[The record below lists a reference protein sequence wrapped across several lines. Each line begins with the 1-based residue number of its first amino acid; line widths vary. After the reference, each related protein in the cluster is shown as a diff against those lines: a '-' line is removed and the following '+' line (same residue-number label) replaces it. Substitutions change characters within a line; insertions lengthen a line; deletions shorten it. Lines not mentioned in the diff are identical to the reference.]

1 MDFKKLEEELGIE
14 SLSEE
19 DIKQVSQE
27 VEEIMGLLNENEDG
41 MISLDKEESLEELME
56 RDRNTELEDI
66 DTDLINDISVYDT
79 ERAELSEEDKEKIED
94 FEEIENTEELGET
107 VSFEDFAKEILEDES
122 EHSKEPLISNTIIYS
137 IVGILFFAIIIFS
150 IFLAIAFKKVNSIN
164 LEKQIQRE
172 NEKIQATFLPEENNA
187 AYLGIVNEIDG
198 IDVTLEKIAIDSKYI
213 KIYITSNI
221 DYSKYDFILTD
232 GGKKLYPTDIN
243 FVKQGEGKFEI
254 RFYNDDTILNE
265 YELNIRSIQTGEIS
279 IFKFK
284 MPKIEKDNNRRYLNN
299 ITEKKA
305 DNFSLN
311 ITGGSF
317 TANGSSIYYTLE
329 PEENANFEIQQGF
342 LEKEDL
348 INIEENDRKLAPLGS
363 KLLSARLKDGRI
375 LGRMDF
381 ERVHNYNSNLILSFN
396 NLYKKYNI
404 NKTINLGQINNIE
417 KDGGIE
423 FDFDKYKLFIE
434 GMPNFDDIFVLVFHA
449 EDTTISTENR
459 AEDFNR
465 VEVLLNAEIA
475 LTTSSGM
482 ELILKPTDV
491 KSSSRGTDMIFK
503 VSQFEKNI
511 LSGLEPAYV
520 KINID
525 SALIKTDDISIPINL
540 SRAMDRQLVLD
551 KMMDS
556 QIKEAFISR
565 LDYKYYSKNNI
576 KGFDT
581 SVLENT
587 AIMQEYKIEEAR
599 LNPTYDAIILSEKL
613 EDDKVY
619 ALVQEIEKYTL
630 NGKQYTS
637 YKTHKITAIYKEDKW
652 IIIEDDIIK

>member
-1 MDFKKLEEELGIE
+1 
-14 SLSEE
+14 
-19 DIKQVSQE
+19 
-27 VEEIMGLLNENEDG
+27 
-41 MISLDKEESLEELME
+41 
-56 RDRNTELEDI
+56 
-66 DTDLINDISVYDT
+66 
-79 ERAELSEEDKEKIED
+79 
-94 FEEIENTEELGET
+94 
-107 VSFEDFAKEILEDES
+107 
-122 EHSKEPLISNTIIYS
+122 
-137 IVGILFFAIIIFS
+137 
-150 IFLAIAFKKVNSIN
+150 
-164 LEKQIQRE
+164 
-172 NEKIQATFLPEENNA
+172 
-187 AYLGIVNEIDG
+187 
-198 IDVTLEKIAIDSKYI
+198 
-213 KIYITSNI
+213 
-221 DYSKYDFILTD
+221 
-232 GGKKLYPTDIN
+232 
-243 FVKQGEGKFEI
+243 
-254 RFYNDDTILNE
+254 
-265 YELNIRSIQTGEIS
+265 
-279 IFKFK
+279 
-284 MPKIEKDNNRRYLNN
+284 
-299 ITEKKA
+299 
-305 DNFSLN
+305 
-311 ITGGSF
+311 
-317 TANGSSIYYTLE
+317 
-329 PEENANFEIQQGF
+329 
-342 LEKEDL
+342 
-348 INIEENDRKLAPLGS
+348 
-363 KLLSARLKDGRI
+363 
-375 LGRMDF
+375 MDF

-551 KMMDS
+551 KMMNS